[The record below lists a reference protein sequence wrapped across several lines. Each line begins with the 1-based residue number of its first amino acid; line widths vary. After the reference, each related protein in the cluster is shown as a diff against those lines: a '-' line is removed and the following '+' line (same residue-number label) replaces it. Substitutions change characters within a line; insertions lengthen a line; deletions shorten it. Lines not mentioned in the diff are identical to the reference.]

1 MTVTGDHLREIRRTA
16 QEALR
21 EMRLL
26 IFELRPPVLKQ
37 EGLVAALRSR
47 LESVEERVGMQTQLL
62 VEGEDWLLPEIEEG
76 LYRVAVEALN
86 NTLRH
91 SFAKRVTVRL
101 FQNERDVVLSVQD
114 DGIGFDPVAVRERG
128 GGLGLRGMEE
138 RVARMGARFV
148 LKSAPGKGTEVRVEV
163 SR

>member
-1 MTVTGDHLREIRRTA
+1 
-16 QEALR
+16 
-21 EMRLL
+21 MRLL
-26 IFELRPPVLKQ
+26 IFELRPPVLKG

-47 LESVEERVGMQTQLL
+47 LESVEERVGMRTQLQVDGDGRL
-62 VEGEDWLLPEIEEG
+62 SPEIEEG

-91 SFAKRVTVRL
+91 SFANSVIVRL
-101 FQNERDVVLSVQD
+101 RVRAGPRDRGPGPTGGQTVNLEIVD
-114 DGIGFDPVAVRERG
+114 DGVGFDPAAVRERG

-138 RVARMGARFV
+138 RVARLGGQLALV
-148 LKSAPGKGTEVRVEV
+148 SSPGKGTQVRVEV